1 MLLPVLQFLCFC
13 CCFRQ
18 RSVGGVAVVAGAIR
32 ELPGGVAALLFLP
45 WSRGSFG
52 IVGAVGAV
60 CAVSAAVGAVAVLVI
75 LPLVVLWVGVT
86 FAVGA
91 VLLLLLLSVL

>member
-1 MLLPVLQFLCFC
+1 MLLVL
-13 CCFRQ
+13 
-18 RSVGGVAVVAGAIR
+18 R

-52 IVGAVGAV
+52 IGAV
-60 CAVSAAVGAVAVLVI
+60 CAVSAAVGTVAVLVI
-75 LPLVVLWVGVT
+75 LPLVVLWVGVA

-91 VLLLLLLSVL
+91 VLLLLFLSVL